1 LNLFHTTTVNAKE
14 EALVMKMMM
23 RKRFSRTQC
32 TQNVQQITRTTR
44 ITDGDARLLFLL
56 RRCVQKNAQIVCL
69 LMKEQTIEEV
79 FPPRIGTQG
88 F

>member
-79 FPPRIGTQG
+79 FPPRIGT
-88 F
+88 